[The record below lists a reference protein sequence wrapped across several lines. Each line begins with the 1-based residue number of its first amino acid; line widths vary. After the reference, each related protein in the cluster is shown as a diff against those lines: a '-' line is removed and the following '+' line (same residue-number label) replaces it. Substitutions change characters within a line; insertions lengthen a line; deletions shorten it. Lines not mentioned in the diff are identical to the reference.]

1 MMYYTKY
8 VVMDWVLLNNSSTK
22 LSNSGKYIKW
32 VEGNLNKRLLF
43 FIEEVVAI
51 FDDFSNWR

>member
-8 VVMDWVLLNNSSTK
+8 VVMDWVLLNNSSNK

-32 VEGNLNKRLLF
+32 VVVNLNKRLLF
-43 FIEEVVAI
+43 FQII
-51 FDDFSNWR
+51 SIYF